1 MIFLYKTSL
10 WQSWYYVSQLNVAS
24 MKKAYALCRAM
35 TVGNISD
42 MTISQYEIRWSD
54 SLRRTASGGGY
65 WITSLITADLQT
77 NVPFTTGMYSFRILI
92 IVNVKRYEIG
102 IVLETLP
109 PFFTRTFNIILR
121 VIQLKVQI
129 LQKYGFYTNRL
140 SQYWSLQNAPILI
153 VLLRYN
159 IY

>member
-1 MIFLYKTSL
+1 
-10 WQSWYYVSQLNVAS
+10 
-24 MKKAYALCRAM
+24 MKKAYALCRTM

-42 MTISQYEIRWSD
+42 MTISQYEIRWAD

-77 NVPFTTGMYSFRILI
+77 NVPFTTGMYNFRISN
-92 IVNVKRYEIG
+92 IVIVKRYEIG
-102 IVLETLP
+102 IVLGTLL
-109 PFFTRTFNIILR
+109 PFFTRTSNIILR

-129 LQKYGFYTNRL
+129 WQKYRFYTNRW
-140 SQYWSLQNAPILI
+140 SKYWSLQNSPILI

>member
-24 MKKAYALCRAM
+24 MKKAYALCRTMA
-35 TVGNISD
+35 VGNISD
-42 MTISQYEIRWSD
+42 MTISQYEIRWAD
-54 SLRRTASGGGY
+54 SLRRTASSGGY

-77 NVPFTTGMYSFRILI
+77 NIPFTTGMYSFTILI
-92 IVNVKRYEIG
+92 IVNFKRYEIG
-102 IVLETLP
+102 IVLGSLLL
-109 PFFTRTFNIILR
+109 FFTRTSNIILR
-121 VIQLKVQI
+121 VIQLKVKI
-129 LQKYGFYTNRL
+129 WQKYGFYTNRW
-140 SQYWSLQNAPILI
+140 SQYWSLQNSTILI